1 MDQTKLGPRQLGWI
15 VRNRTWTV
23 RTRLIGVSVEK
34 LIERERKRIGPA
46 TVYKAVGEIVD
57 EEFFRHCALGSVEGG
72 VLTILVQDVRLVY
85 AMRLQWRLLLLN
97 HLRGKWASSR
107 VREVRFACADG

>member
-1 MDQTKLGPRQLGWI
+1 MGQTKLGLRQLGWI
-15 VRNRTWTV
+15 AHNRKRAV
-23 RTRLIGVSVEK
+23 RTKLIGTTIEK

-46 TVYKAVGEIVD
+46 TVYKAVGEVVN
-57 EEFFRHCALGSVEGG
+57 EEFFRYCALGSVEGG

-85 AMRLQWRLLLLN
+85 PMRLQWRLTLIE

-107 VREVRFACADG
+107 VRDVRFVCAG